1 MPLQVFIVPRTLL
14 LIMILAFILFHT
26 LTAAEQDPR
35 AEEQLPSFWMRQ
47 AQDQLSERLART
59 KDAITDSRRAKN
71 VVMFL
76 GDGLSLTTLTAARI
90 LKGQRRGGRGE
101 EAQLAVE
108 RFPFAGLSKTYCI
121 DEQTPDSACTATA
134 YLGGVKTHSGTVGQ
148 SASGERVESVLQWAQ
163 RAGKAT
169 GVVTTT
175 RLTDASPAGAYA
187 HVRRRGEEL
196 EIARQ
201 LVEEEPGRKLHVILG
216 GGLGKF
222 ADERRDGKD
231 LLAQWHENNPNG
243 CFARSLK
250 ELRNCTGDD
259 TGSLLGV
266 FSDNHMAYHLAA
278 SKEQPRLCEM
288 AAAAIEKLEQKSQE
302 DGNGSGYFVFIEGG
316 RIDHGHHETRVG
328 YALDE
333 MLEFDAAVEAVVRM
347 TDPRETLL
355 VVTADHSH
363 TLSMAG
369 YAKRGTPILGM
380 DAQQRDLN
388 GVPYSTLNYAIGK
401 WQSLDKEGRRE
412 SPSKTLSPTS
422 YTPSYIHGRKGV
434 HSGEDVAVFAMGP
447 QSHLFGGV
455 MEQNLLPH
463 LMGYAACLGSG
474 VTICNQD
481 KDQDKDKD
489 LETETEADPDSS

>member
-1 MPLQVFIVPRTLL
+1 MLLQLRRLAILFLL
-14 LIMILAFILFHT
+14 HALIPILALSVPMV
-26 LTAAEQDPR
+26 EQVQPAD
-35 AEEQLPSFWMRQ
+35 ELLSSHWLRQ
-47 AQDQLSERLART
+47 AQSQLRERLART
-59 KDAITDSRRAKN
+59 KDSIADVRQAKN
-71 VVMFL
+71 VVMLL
-76 GDGLSLTTLTAARI
+76 GDGLSITTLTAARI

-101 EAQLAVE
+101 DAQLAVE
-108 RFPFAGLSKTYCI
+108 QFPFSGLSKTYCI

-134 YLGGVKTHSGTVGQ
+134 YFGGVKTHSGTVGQ
-148 SASGERVESVLQWAQ
+148 SGSGERVDSVLQWAQ

-187 HVRRRGEEL
+187 HVSRRGEEL

-201 LVEEEPGRKLHVILG
+201 LVEEEPGRNLNVILG

-231 LLAQWHENNPNG
+231 LLAQWRESNPNG
-243 CFARSLK
+243 CFSRSLK
-250 ELRNCTGDD
+250 ELRNCTDA
-259 TGSLLGV
+259 TGTLLGI
-266 FSDNHMAYHLAA
+266 FSDSHMSYHLAA
-278 SKEQPRLCEM
+278 SKELPRLCDM
-288 AAAAIEKLEQKSQE
+288 AAAAIEKLERKSQE
-302 DGNGSGYFVFIEGG
+302 DGNGYFVFIEGG

-333 MLEFDAAVEAVVRM
+333 MVEFDAAVETVIQM
-347 TDPRETLL
+347 TDPRDTLV

-363 TLSMAG
+363 TLSMSG

-380 DAQQRDLN
+380 DAQQRDVN

-401 WQSLDKEGRRE
+401 WQSLDKDGRRE

-434 HSGEDVAVFAMGP
+434 HSGEDVVVFAMGP

-463 LMGYAACLGSG
+463 IMGYAACLGNG
-474 VTICNQD
+474 LTLCNQD
-481 KDQDKDKD
+481 KD
-489 LETETEADPDSS
+489 ADMIA

>member
-1 MPLQVFIVPRTLL
+1 MSPQAKRMPILVL
-14 LIMILAFILFHT
+14 LILVQSLIF
-26 LTAAEQDPR
+26 AEQVQP
-35 AEEQLPSFWMRQ
+35 AEEQLASFWLRQ
-47 AQDQLSERLART
+47 AQDQLHERLART
-59 KDAITDSRRAKN
+59 KDSIADGRRAKN
-71 VVMFL
+71 MVMFL
-76 GDGLSLTTLTAARI
+76 GDGLSITTMTAARI

-134 YLGGVKTHSGTVGQ
+134 YLGGVKTRSGTVGQ
-148 SASGERVESVLQWAQ
+148 SAGGEQVDSVLQWAQ

-187 HVRRRGEEL
+187 HVPRRGEEL

-201 LVEEEPGRKLHVILG
+201 LVEDEPGCNLHVILG

-231 LLAQWHENNPNG
+231 LLSQWRQSNPSG
-243 CFARSLK
+243 CFSRSLK
-250 ELRNCTGDD
+250 ELRNCSGATGA
-259 TGSLLGV
+259 LLGL
-266 FSDNHMAYHLAA
+266 FSDNHMSYHLAA

-288 AAAAIEKLEQKSQE
+288 AATAIEKLEQKSQE
-302 DGNGSGYFVFIEGG
+302 EGNGYFVFIEGG

-333 MLEFDAAVEAVVRM
+333 TLEFDAAVEAVAKM

-369 YAKRGTPILGM
+369 YARRGTPILGM
-380 DAQQRDLN
+380 DEQQRDLN

-401 WQSLDKEGRRE
+401 WQSLDKDGRRE

-447 QSHLFGGV
+447 QAHLFGGV

-474 VTICNQD
+474 VTLCNH
-481 KDQDKDKD
+481 DQDAA
-489 LETETEADPDSS
+489 ADADDDQLKVS

>member
-1 MPLQVFIVPRTLL
+1 MLLPARQMPILL
-14 LIMILAFILFHT
+14 LLLPLILIPVSLVESRAT
-26 LTAAEQDPR
+26 VEQP
-35 AEEQLPSFWMRQ
+35 AGEQLSSFWLRQ
-47 AQDQLSERLART
+47 AQDSLRERLARF
-59 KDAITDSRRAKN
+59 KDSITDVRRAKN
-71 VVMFL
+71 VVLLM

-90 LKGQRRGGRGE
+90 LKGQRSGGRGE
-101 EAQLAVE
+101 EARLAVE
-108 RFPFAGLSKTYCI
+108 RFPFAGLTKTYCV

-134 YLGGVKTHSGTVGQ
+134 YLGGVKTQGGTVGQ
-148 SASGERVESVLQWAQ
+148 SASGERVDSVIQWAQ

-201 LVEEEPGRKLHVILG
+201 LVEEEPGRSLEVILG
-216 GGLGKF
+216 GGFGKF
-222 ADERRDGKD
+222 AGERRDGKD
-231 LLAQWHENNPNG
+231 LLAQWRQSNPKG
-243 CFARSLK
+243 CLSRSLK
-250 ELRNCTGDD
+250 ELRNCSGATGK
-259 TGSLLGV
+259 LLGL
-266 FSDNHMAYHLAA
+266 FSDNHMSYHLAA
-278 SKEQPRLCEM
+278 SKDQPRLSEM
-288 AAAAIEKLEQKSQE
+288 AVAAIEKLERKSQE
-302 DGNGSGYFVFIEGG
+302 SGDGSGYFVFIEGG

-333 MLEFDAAVEAVVRM
+333 MLELDAAVEAVLKM
-347 TDPRETLL
+347 IDPRETL
-355 VVTADHSH
+355 VVFTADHSH

-369 YAKRGTPILGM
+369 YAKRGTSILGM
-380 DAQQRDLN
+380 DDHQKDLN

-422 YTPSYIHGRKGV
+422 YTPSYISGRKGV

-447 QSHLFGGV
+447 QSHLFGGI

-463 LMGYAACLGSG
+463 LMGYAACLGRG
-474 VTICNQD
+474 VTLCNRNQD
-481 KDQDKDKD
+481 AKPVP
-489 LETETEADPDSS
+489 L

>member
-1 MPLQVFIVPRTLL
+1 MLPQDKRVPIRLILLILPILL
-14 LIMILAFILFHT
+14 LSPT
-26 LTAAEQDPR
+26 LCIPVRTESVE
-35 AEEQLPSFWMRQ
+35 EEQWSSFWLRQ
-47 AQDQLSERLART
+47 AQDQLRERLART
-59 KDAITDSRRAKN
+59 RDSITDGRRARN

-76 GDGLSLTTLTAARI
+76 GDGLSIATMTAARI
-90 LKGQRRGGRGE
+90 LKGQRSGGRGE

-108 RFPFAGLSKTYCI
+108 RFPFAGLSKTYCL

-134 YLGGVKTHSGTVGQ
+134 YLGGVKTRSGTVGQ
-148 SASGERVESVLQWAQ
+148 SGGGEQVDSVLQWAQ
-163 RAGKAT
+163 RGGKAT

-201 LVEEEPGRKLHVILG
+201 LVEEEPGRAMHVILG

-222 ADERRDGKD
+222 ANERSDGKD
-231 LLAQWHENNPNG
+231 LLAQWRQSHPNG
-243 CFARSLK
+243 CFSRSLA
-250 ELRNCTGDD
+250 ELRNCSNGTGD
-259 TGSLLGV
+259 LLGL
-266 FSDNHMAYHLAA
+266 FSDNHMSYHLAA
-278 SKEQPRLCEM
+278 SREQPRLSEM
-288 AAAAIEKLEQKSQE
+288 AAVAIERLEQKSRE
-302 DGNGSGYFVFIEGG
+302 AANGGYFLFIEGG
-316 RIDHGHHETRVG
+316 RIDHGHHETRAG

-333 MLEFDAAVEAVVRM
+333 MLELDAAVEAVAKM
-347 TDPRETLL
+347 TDARDTLL
-355 VVTADHSH
+355 VVTADHAH

-369 YAKRGTPILGM
+369 YARRGTPILGM
-380 DAQQRDLN
+380 DEQQRDVN

-412 SPSKTLSPTS
+412 SPARTLSPTS

-447 QSHLFGGV
+447 QAHLFGGV

-474 VTICNQD
+474 ITICNH
-481 KDQDKDKD
+481 DQD
-489 LETETEADPDSS
+489 TVADTDADGVGDQLRVT

>member
-1 MPLQVFIVPRTLL
+1 MLLQAKRLPILLPLIFNFIYVQSLTSVEQVQPT
-14 LIMILAFILFHT
+14 
-26 LTAAEQDPR
+26 
-35 AEEQLPSFWMRQ
+35 EEQLSSFWLSQ
-47 AQDQLSERLART
+47 AQDQLGERLART
-59 KDAITDSRRAKN
+59 KDAIIDTRKAKN
-71 VVMFL
+71 VVMLL
-76 GDGLSLTTLTAARI
+76 GDGLSITTLTAARI
-90 LKGQRRGGRGE
+90 LKGQRSGARGE
-101 EAQLAVE
+101 EAQLALE
-108 RFPFAGLSKTYCI
+108 RFPFAGLSKTYCV

-148 SASGERVESVLQWAQ
+148 SASGERVDSVLQWAQ
-163 RAGKAT
+163 QAGKVT
-169 GVVTTT
+169 GIVTTT

-201 LVEEEPGRKLHVILG
+201 LVEDEPGKSLHVILG
-216 GGLGKF
+216 GGLSKF
-222 ADERRDGKD
+222 TDERRDGKN
-231 LLAQWHENNPNG
+231 LLTQWRETNPNG

-250 ELRNCTGDD
+250 DLRNCSDA

-266 FSDNHMAYHLAA
+266 FGDSHMSYHLAA

-288 AAAAIEKLEQKSQE
+288 AAAAIEKLQQKSQE
-302 DGNGSGYFVFIEGG
+302 DGNGYFVFIEGG

-333 MLEFDAAVEAVVRM
+333 MLEFDAAVETVIKM
-347 TDPRETLL
+347 TDPRETLI
-355 VVTADHSH
+355 VATADHSH

-401 WQSLDKEGRRE
+401 WQSLDKEGKRE
-412 SPSKTLSPTS
+412 SPSKTLSTTS

-447 QSHLFGGV
+447 QAHHFGGI

-463 LMGYAACLGSG
+463 IIGYAACLGSG
-474 VTICNQD
+474 VTLCRQE
-481 KDQDKDKD
+481 KDNATDVS
-489 LETETEADPDSS
+489 TFA

>member
-1 MPLQVFIVPRTLL
+1 MPLQLANPLL
-14 LIMILAFILFHT
+14 LILIPVLLGYP
-26 LTAAEQDPR
+26 TAAGKA
-35 AEEQLPSFWMRQ
+35 AEADEEHLSSFWMRQ
-47 AQDQLSERLART
+47 AQDQLCERLART
-59 KDAITDSRRAKN
+59 KDFIGDSRRAKN

-76 GDGLSLTTLTAARI
+76 GDGLSVTTLTAARI
-90 LKGQRRGGRGE
+90 LKGQRRGGSGE

-108 RFPFAGLSKTYCI
+108 RFPFAGLSKTYCV

-134 YLGGVKTHSGTVGQ
+134 YLGGVKTRSGTVGQ

-231 LLAQWHENNPNG
+231 LLSQWREDHPGG
-243 CFARSLK
+243 CYARTLK
-250 ELRNCTGDD
+250 ELRNCTAD
-259 TGSLLGV
+259 TETNGSLLGI
-266 FSDNHMAYHLAA
+266 FSDSHMSYHLAA

-288 AAAAIEKLEQKSQE
+288 AAAAIERLEQRSQE
-302 DGNGSGYFVFIEGG
+302 DGGSGYFAFIEGG

-333 MLEFDAAVEAVVRM
+333 MLEFDAAVETVLGM

-369 YAKRGTPILGM
+369 YARRGTPILGM
-380 DAQQRDLN
+380 DIQQRDLD

-412 SPSKTLSPTS
+412 SPGKTLSPTS

-474 VTICNQD
+474 VTVCSQD
-481 KDQDKDKD
+481 KDQNRDTD
-489 LETETEADPDSS
+489 ADPDSSDSDSS